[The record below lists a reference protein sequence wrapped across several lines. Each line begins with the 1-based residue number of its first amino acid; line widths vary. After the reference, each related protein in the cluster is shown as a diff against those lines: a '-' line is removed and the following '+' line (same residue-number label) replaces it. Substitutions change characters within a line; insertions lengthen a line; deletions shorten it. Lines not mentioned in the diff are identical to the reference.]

1 MISKII
7 TALSLLILLPIAV
20 SGDESLLKQAVA
32 KQKKFAA
39 ATQFH
44 SLKCEPQRQFASFTI
59 QNVPHLAIL
68 ETTNTKSGTITY
80 LAIFDLSL
88 KTVHFAIASYQ
99 NGQNGSL
106 AMPGFLNQFK
116 NKQPASKP
124 IKRGNGVDAISGA
137 TMSTESLI
145 SALNRSTVDLK
156 KMVD

>member
-7 TALSLLILLPIAV
+7 TVLTLLIFLPIAV
-20 SGDESLLKQAVA
+20 SGDESLLKQMVA

-39 ATQFH
+39 ATQFR
-44 SLKCEPQRQFASFTI
+44 SLKSESHRNFASFTF

-80 LAIFDLSL
+80 LAIFDTSL
-88 KTVHFAIASYQ
+88 KTVHFAITSYQ
-99 NGQNGSL
+99 NPQNGSL
-106 AMPGFLNQFK
+106 TTPGFVNQFK
-116 NKQPASKP
+116 NKQPAAKP

-137 TMSTESLI
+137 TMSTESII
-145 SALNRSTVDLK
+145 SALNRSTMDLK